1 MAAELAARAVLAAVV
16 DAPPRKGSAALF
28 WSAVWPKLG
37 AVALVLVVWQLVVW
51 SGWRPQS
58 VLPGP
63 IPVLQRLGA
72 GLGDLDFYAGI
83 GTTLRRAI
91 VGYAFAAGIG
101 VGVAIFVARIR
112 LLRRAVAALLVGLQS
127 MPSIAWFPFAVLLLA
142 RTEGAIT
149 FVVVL
154 GAAPA
159 IAAGLLSGIDHVEP
173 MQLRVGRS
181 MGADGL
187 QLYRHVILPAALP
200 ALVGGLKQG
209 WAFAWR
215 SLMSAE
221 LLVAAGASLG
231 VQLQAARSSGDTR
244 QLLAVMIVI
253 CLIGVIVDGIF
264 GSVERSVRTR
274 WGLAGGEA

>member
-1 MAAELAARAVLAAVV
+1 
-16 DAPPRKGSAALF
+16 
-28 WSAVWPKLG
+28 
-37 AVALVLVVWQLVVW
+37 
-51 SGWRPQS
+51 
-58 VLPGP
+58 
-63 IPVLQRLGA
+63 VLQRLGA

-274 WGLAGGEA
+274 WGLVGGEA